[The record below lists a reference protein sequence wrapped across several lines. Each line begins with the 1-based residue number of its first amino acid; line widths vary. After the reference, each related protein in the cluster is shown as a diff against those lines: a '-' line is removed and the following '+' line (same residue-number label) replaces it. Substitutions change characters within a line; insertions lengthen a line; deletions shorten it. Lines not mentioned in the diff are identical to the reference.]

1 MSQLSYLPVKISE
14 TPSGGKCCVVN
25 ALADSG
31 SEIAVVSRKHI
42 ANFDCAPLAKVQ
54 LRAFI
59 GSAVEADVVKLYVSC
74 ANSSEDDERCVAVCC
89 AVCDDMREDL
99 ILTASV
105 IDKLCAS
112 HVSGVTVDPPPRDED
127 DDADEGDQ
135 DSDHADSQERS
146 ENDNDKKVSDSD
158 LGQREDQGYDPSLL
172 TGAVEKCGWVNNT
185 DPSHICVNTAVDS
198 VLVDTSNSEQKT
210 GGSNVGQSVYQRISM
225 TQMDLLMEQVLV
237 MLLLKS

>member
-1 MSQLSYLPVKISE
+1 M
-14 TPSGGKCCVVN
+14 
-25 ALADSG
+25 A
-31 SEIAVVSRKHI
+31 SRKHI
-42 ANFDCAPLAKVQ
+42 ADFECVPLAKVQ

-59 GSAVEADVVKLYVSC
+59 GSAVEADVVRSYVSR
-74 ANSSEDDERCVAVCC
+74 ASSSEDDERCVAVSC
-89 AVCDDMREDL
+89 AVCDDMRKDL
-99 ILTASV
+99 ILAASV

-112 HVSGVTVDPPPRDED
+112 HVNGVTLDPPPRDED
-127 DDADEGDQ
+127 DDEVDRSG
-135 DSDHADSQERS
+135 DHADSQERS